1 MVYVKRFPESWTEK
15 TLSEYF
21 EPFGKIKRLSYKLS
35 DLGAFGIICYD
46 DDEVLGLEYGTKCA
60 QIAIESL
67 NGR

>member
-1 MVYVKRFPESWTEK
+1 MI
-15 TLSEYF
+15 F
-21 EPFGKIKRLSYKLS
+21 EPFGKIKSLSLKLS
-35 DLGAFGIICYD
+35 DLGAAGIICYD